1 MGGEDEEPLF
11 LRLLARFFRVARVM
25 NVYRRNPTPEPL
37 RQRLKA
43 VRLALLRLHKALID
57 AERGEWEKSRG
68 PATSNELLKALI
80 EDPFFAWL
88 RPFSGLIVQIDEA
101 LSGDEAVSEEEAR
114 ALVEQARELVAVD
127 EGDEPTVNRYDLVC
141 RRDPNVL
148 VLHVELSSR
157 ISDALAAP

>member
-1 MGGEDEEPLF
+1 MPF
-11 LRLLARFFRVARVM
+11 LLDLAHFFRIAAAM
-25 NVYRRNPTPEPL
+25 NQRRQNPTPEPL
-37 RQRLKA
+37 RQRLKS

-68 PATSNELLKALI
+68 PATSGELLKALI

-88 RPFSGLIVQIDEA
+88 RPFSGLIVAIDEA
-101 LSGDEAVSEEEAR
+101 LSGDEAVSEAGAR
-114 ALVEQARELVAVD
+114 AFVEQARELVAVD

-157 ISDALAAP
+157 ISDALAAS

>member
-1 MGGEDEEPLF
+1 
-11 LRLLARFFRVARVM
+11 M
-25 NVYRRNPTPEPL
+25 NQPAQRRNPTPEPL

-43 VRLALLRLHKALID
+43 LRLALLRLHKALID

-68 PATSNELLKALI
+68 PASSNELLKALI

-88 RPFSGLIVQIDEA
+88 RPFSGLIVEINEA
-101 LSGDEAVSEEEAR
+101 LAGDEAVSEAGAR
-114 ALVEQARELVAVD
+114 AFVERARELVAVD

-148 VLHVELSSR
+148 LLHVELSSR
-157 ISDALAAP
+157 IADALA

>member
-1 MGGEDEEPLF
+1 MQRPT
-11 LRLLARFFRVARVM
+11 
-25 NVYRRNPTPEPL
+25 RNPTPEPRL
-37 RQRLKA
+37 QRLKA

-57 AERGEWEKSRG
+57 SERGVWERSRG
-68 PATSNELLKALI
+68 PVTSNELLKALL

-101 LSGDEAVSEEEAR
+101 LAGSEAVSEPDAR
-114 ALVEQARELVAVD
+114 AFVEQARELIAVD

-157 ISDALAAP
+157 INDALGSG

>member
-1 MGGEDEEPLF
+1 
-11 LRLLARFFRVARVM
+11 M
-25 NVYRRNPTPEPL
+25 NSYRRNPTPEPL

-68 PATSNELLKALI
+68 PASSNELLKALI

-88 RPFSGLIVQIDEA
+88 RPFSGLIVAIDEA
-101 LSGDEAVSEEEAR
+101 LSGDEAVSEGEAR
-114 ALVEQARELVAVD
+114 AFVEQARELVAVD

-157 ISDALAAP
+157 IADALAAS

>member
-1 MGGEDEEPLF
+1 MQRPT
-11 LRLLARFFRVARVM
+11 
-25 NVYRRNPTPEPL
+25 RNPTPEPRL
-37 RQRLKA
+37 QRLKA

-57 AERGEWEKSRG
+57 SERGVWERSRG
-68 PATSNELLKALI
+68 PVTSNELLKALL

-101 LSGDEAVSEEEAR
+101 LAGSEAVSAEAAR
-114 ALVEQARELVAVD
+114 AFFEQARELIAVD

-148 VLHVELSSR
+148 ILHVELSSR
-157 ISDALAAP
+157 IHDALD